1 MEKTNSKI
9 SPTLRK
15 YKEASDK
22 DIESLLKW
30 EKKFK
35 RFYNEK
41 NINEL
46 TLCIFN
52 MRIIQGKMI
61 TNFHFSIN
69 NVNDF
74 VKQLNGEDI
83 NLDMNYYNI
92 SLFENYIDISK
103 NIIKEC
109 EDSLHK
115 ILKNTNPESI
125 HNKGVQNMTRD
136 EFQELE
142 FNNNSTASPE
152 SSNVNQAQ
160 TDNTFEGVIDDMKDF
175 KPTVVLFYASWCGG
189 SRKFLPTW
197 DSVKKLNYNGGLKF
211 VTCEC
216 GDKTESNRQLL
227 NKYNI
232 EFYPSIKLFNVVN
245 SKKVISTCDLMKVQS
260 KNHILQWIKN
270 ETSLL
275 PI

>member
-1 MEKTNSKI
+1 M
-9 SPTLRK
+9 
-15 YKEASDK
+15 
-22 DIESLLKW
+22 
-30 EKKFK
+30 
-35 RFYNEK
+35 
-41 NINEL
+41 
-46 TLCIFN
+46 
-52 MRIIQGKMI
+52 
-61 TNFHFSIN
+61 
-69 NVNDF
+69 
-74 VKQLNGEDI
+74 
-83 NLDMNYYNI
+83 
-92 SLFENYIDISK
+92 
-103 NIIKEC
+103 
-109 EDSLHK
+109 
-115 ILKNTNPESI
+115 
-125 HNKGVQNMTRD
+125 
-136 EFQELE
+136 
-142 FNNNSTASPE
+142 
-152 SSNVNQAQ
+152 
-160 TDNTFEGVIDDMKDF
+160 
-175 KPTVVLFYASWCGG
+175 LFYASWCGG